1 MKKITKIVKTM
12 KCDWKVGE
20 ESKTANVNN
29 VEVRVMTPEP
39 EDIEKWVL
47 DADRAR
53 LEQVCYLI
61 GSQLLQHQGSTAFR
75 AEATKKAK
83 GAAHELDTMVFEY
96 DFTRKVGER
105 GEVNTQSLKE
115 KTAKFLGIPVE
126 MLTDELFAK
135 LQKVAQGKS
144 EDISDTEE
152 ADESVE

>member
-1 MKKITKIVKTM
+1 MKQIKKVVKTM
-12 KCDWKVGE
+12 KCDWKEGE
-20 ESKTANVNN
+20 VNKTANVNN

-39 EDIEKWVL
+39 SDIEEWVMN
-47 DADRAR
+47 ADKAR

-83 GAAHELDTMVFEY
+83 GSENALDTMVFSY

-126 MLTDELFAK
+126 ALTDELFAK
-135 LQKVAQGKS
+135 LQAVAKGG
-144 EDISDTEE
+144 EEAE
-152 ADESVE
+152 ADESAE